1 MLSRGEWYP
10 ERESRKLNLKPRHE
24 RDDLQ
29 VSTSH
34 ASYSREHSAGTEGKA
49 AFRQI
54 PRACKHPAGS
64 RFGFRAS
71 LREFSHTVHWRGQ
84 AGLLHASSKASAANG
99 AGMDLES
106 MPVGLPCASQY
117 ILHLSP
123 PRGKDLKA
131 CRSEQ

>member
-1 MLSRGEWYP
+1 MLSRGEWYL

-54 PRACKHPAGS
+54 HVRANIRQGPDSGS
-64 RFGFRAS
+64 GLHCVNLTHGALAR
-71 LREFSHTVHWRGQ
+71 Q